1 MEQNDSLEANW
12 CSANHEI
19 PQFYTTEDSLS
30 HSYAAPI
37 DTQPEQQCIQS
48 APSHK
53 NPLPY

>member
-19 PQFYTTEDSLS
+19 PQFYTTEDSLT